1 MNVLLKPRMTEKTYA
16 LALSQNTYVFDVVGE
31 TNKIDIAKLVQST
44 YNVTPTEVRIAIIKG
59 KTKRSYRKG
68 GKAIYGKRVDVKKAF
83 VRIKDGE
90 SLPFFAEVQAAEEKE
105 KKEAE
110 KARSK
115 KQTRI
120 YFYILEFLV

>member
-1 MNVLLKPRMTEKTYA
+1 MNILLKPRMTEKTYS
-16 LALSQNTYVFDVVGE
+16 LALKQNTYVFDVVGE
-31 TNKIDIAKLVQST
+31 TNKIDIAKLVKST

-68 GKAIYGKRVDVKKAF
+68 GKAIYGKRVDIKKAF

-90 SLPFFAEVQAAEEKE
+90 SLPFFAEVQAAEEKD

-110 KARSK
+110 KAAK
-115 KQTRI
+115 KAKKDKK
-120 YFYILEFLV
+120 